1 MHPGLGSVGVIA
13 RAGCYNVRTKSRV
26 VKGVF
31 GIMGFVLRKYATT
44 GEHVTEG
51 RRFAPMAPGAVQ
63 SPQQPGQLPD
73 VSLIPGKDVLP
84 VAIPEEGP
92 HRPAT
97 QYKTAEEILHVWEN
111 TGKDVLDP
119 DRFVQAPP
127 SYEEIRK
134 AYPWKRKPARPTNG
148 YALSTSGSRLSE
160 QVAALAAAAESA
172 EVTE

>member
-1 MHPGLGSVGVIA
+1 
-13 RAGCYNVRTKSRV
+13 
-26 VKGVF
+26 
-31 GIMGFVLRKYATT
+31 MGFVFRKYATT
-44 GEHVTEG
+44 GETVTEG

-92 HRPAT
+92 QRPAT
-97 QYKTAEEILHVWEN
+97 QYKTAEEILHVWES

-119 DRFVQAPP
+119 ARFVQALP

-134 AYPWKRKPARPTNG
+134 ADPKKRKPARPISG
-148 YALSTSGSRLSE
+148 YALSPSGSRLSE
-160 QVAALAAAAESA
+160 QLAALAAASES
-172 EVTE
+172 TEATE